1 MPKNAHFVS
10 ENVCSGHFD
19 NFHTCSAHCRIVL
32 RLRHIPPWRLNFEET
47 KEGMNKVTNFSKP
60 PIKITVDFQIISQ
73 FEKILTC
80 VKNLKKK
87 KTIRTSNRTVRLVCF
102 MFSASDLLL
111 KPLNHEKTSIC
122 GTQTFRSA
130 ASYVTSSIHMNR
142 LWIQGRCVT
151 SKVVFFKPFVAW
163 NISFML

>member
-60 PIKITVDFQIISQ
+60 PIKITVDFQIISP

-87 KTIRTSNRTVRLVCF
+87 KTIRTSNRTVRLVFF

-111 KPLNHEKTSIC
+111 KPLNHEKNINLWHSNFQVRCFLRDIINSHE
-122 GTQTFRSA
+122 QTLDPRE
-130 ASYVTSSIHMNR
+130 VRN
-142 LWIQGRCVT
+142 L
-151 SKVVFFKPFVAW
+151 
-163 NISFML
+163 